1 MATPVW
7 LKAVTTREGA
17 DIVTRC
23 CVVTEG
29 QYFPIEV
36 RVNVP
41 RLAASLRSLGL
52 AGDETDGVSGFGSW
66 LKKAVKS
73 VTKSKVVK
81 AVGKVVGKV
90 ARSPIVQIANPMLA
104 ISSHTI
110 SKAATGKGTI
120 KGPAGKLVDAGSS
133 LVTKVAPIPNVM
145 SFVSPKAAAALGV
158 GLKAVTT
165 ARAGSVIASV
175 AKQAQGQVNL
185 GKAAA
190 QSLLQKTASNP
201 AAAKALV
208 ERAVQV
214 RSNVQKSAPALAKR
228 VVQSSRVKASIAAI
242 AAKAKAG
249 SADAHLAA
257 SVIARSAAALDQVS
271 RLQQASAGGVAGLL
285 VTSDGRIL
293 RAPRGRFTLR
303 ASAAARP
310 DVLYRGPKD
319 PALKGLFAAVAGAG
333 WAGIGA
339 SPSWGGDLDPGND
352 IDGPLA
358 DITPPGGR
366 VWLEDYSQVAG
377 LLTP

>member
-1 MATPVW
+1 MTATPVW

-52 AGDETDGVSGFGSW
+52 VGDGTDGVSGFGAW
-66 LKKAVKS
+66 RKKAVKS

-145 SFVSPKAAAALGV
+145 SFVSPKAAAALGI
-158 GLKAVTT
+158 GLET
-165 ARAGSVIASV
+165 
-175 AKQAQGQVNL
+175 
-185 GKAAA
+185 
-190 QSLLQKTASNP
+190 
-201 AAAKALV
+201 
-208 ERAVQV
+208 
-214 RSNVQKSAPALAKR
+214 
-228 VVQSSRVKASIAAI
+228 
-242 AAKAKAG
+242 
-249 SADAHLAA
+249 
-257 SVIARSAAALDQVS
+257 VS
-271 RLQQASAGGVAGLL
+271 FA
-285 VTSDGRIL
+285 SDG
-293 RAPRGRFTLR
+293 F
-303 ASAAARP
+303 
-310 DVLYRGPKD
+310 DVGFVESCSIPTC
-319 PALKGLFAAVAGAG
+319 GESTSGAY
-333 WAGIGA
+333 
-339 SPSWGGDLDPGND
+339 D
-352 IDGPLA
+352 
-358 DITPPGGR
+358 
-366 VWLEDYSQVAG
+366 
-377 LLTP
+377 